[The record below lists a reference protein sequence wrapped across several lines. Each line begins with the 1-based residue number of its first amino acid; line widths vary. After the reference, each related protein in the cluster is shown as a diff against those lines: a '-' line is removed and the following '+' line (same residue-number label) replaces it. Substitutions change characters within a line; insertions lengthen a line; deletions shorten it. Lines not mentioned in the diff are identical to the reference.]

1 MSLIAELTHL
11 TPHNL
16 NTTAAVERAQAPT
29 KARGEI
35 EAWVGSVLER
45 LRQLLQAL
53 QTGLETTAALQGR
66 VAVLADKQR
75 RQESILRLD
84 RDIASLEAEFKAFEE
99 RAKKDKGRL
108 TNRKATS
115 VGLLKEEQFRKG
127 SQARARSLLA
137 RLKQEL
143 TEWVGRE
150 GAPFDASLLG
160 ADLQQLFQVAQ
171 ESGGDWERAR
181 TELMHLCTQAPL
193 GPGGVK
199 QRRRSSP
206 SAQLSPEM
214 PRVSPTPSTA
224 SSTGDPAA
232 EAAPDEASQ
241 HQHHHQQPLSSSSSS
256 SSSAVSAASA
266 PASAGPAKRDPF
278 ARVLSPSDALGT
290 SASTSGSS
298 ASGSS
303 ASGSSSSNGVG
314 GSGVPLPVAV
324 AGMAGFPGLNRLA
337 NAGTLSDML
346 VRGTSIPVSSE
357 RKPTGA
363 RKDGGGPTKENV
375 AKNE

>member
-1 MSLIAELTHL
+1 M
-11 TPHNL
+11 
-16 NTTAAVERAQAPT
+16 ERAQAPA
-29 KARGEI
+29 KDRGEI
-35 EAWVGSVLER
+35 EAWVASVLER
-45 LRQLLQAL
+45 LRQALQGL
-53 QTGLETTAALQGR
+53 QTGLETTAALRGR
-66 VAVLADKQR
+66 VGVLADKRR

-84 RDIASLEAEFKAFEE
+84 REIAALEAEFKAFEE

-108 TNRKATS
+108 INRKATS

-143 TEWVGRE
+143 TDWVARE
-150 GAPFDASLLG
+150 GQPFDASLLG

-193 GPGGVK
+193 GPGGAK

-206 SAQLSPEM
+206 TNQLSPEM

-224 SSTGDPAA
+224 SSVDSADQPPPAA
-232 EAAPDEASQ
+232 SEAPSQ
-241 HQHHHQQPLSSSSSS
+241 HQQQPQQP
-256 SSSAVSAASA
+256 APTAA
-266 PASAGPAKRDPF
+266 AGPTKRDPF

-290 SASTSGSS
+290 SASGTSAAGTATATTTTTSGGGG
-298 ASGSS
+298 ALPV
-303 ASGSSSSNGVG
+303 VG
-314 GSGVPLPVAV
+314 G
-324 AGMAGFPGLNRLA
+324 AGGGMGGFPGLNRLA

-346 VRGTSIPVSSE
+346 VRGTSIPVSAAPE
-357 RKPTGA
+357 HHKAAGGA
-363 RKDGGGPTKENV
+363 KKEGGGACGGGGPTKENV
-375 AKNE
+375 VKNE